1 MTIFKILACFIKKK
15 VEYVACIIFLLE
27 FMDSSTPLNPTALKP
42 TQAENSGLSL
52 ILWPESFLGGLTDS
66 LLTSAASSSS
76 LTSPSSVLLRLLGSF
91 FPYKKRRKMMFN
103 STSPVILEVWG
114 QILWLMLKE
123 FKLLSLKLCSQR
135 EITFCYKD
143 LWSS

>member
-1 MTIFKILACFIKKK
+1 MHAYKKK
-15 VEYVACIIFLLE
+15 SRVACIIFLLE

-76 LTSPSSVLLRLLGSF
+76 LTSPSSVLLRLPESF
-91 FPYKKRRKMMFN
+91 FPYRKKEKCLIVI
-103 STSPVILEVWG
+103 VILGVWFIPFYCYVKC
-114 QILWLMLKE
+114 QPRQ
-123 FKLLSLKLCSQR
+123 FLLLLLYNI
-135 EITFCYKD
+135 ITKSKD
-143 LWSS
+143 VEQEHM